1 MSKQKP
7 TQQEKDKGS
16 NKNIL
21 ETEDTFDQYNFYKSE
36 NNESQELKQLNTI
49 QQSMSKMSI
58 KPQNSSNFATNQ
70 RTITSEY
77 RPSNESLM
85 KDVKKDKEKVIKKN
99 DKYGLLGLLNV
110 IKMEDKDLNL
120 LALGY
125 DLTTLGLNLNSPE
138 FNLYTTFASPWND
151 TPTRIQPEFTL
162 PSCYYLEQPL
172 PLNKHWAKF
181 QDETLFYIF
190 YSMPKDIC
198 QVLSYKELY
207 RRKWLYHFQLKIW
220 IQRIQGAE
228 ISNKT
233 QTSERSSFFYFDC
246 QTWKK
251 AKKENFVLEYDKIM
265 Y

>member
-1 MSKQKP
+1 
-7 TQQEKDKGS
+7 
-16 NKNIL
+16 
-21 ETEDTFDQYNFYKSE
+21 
-36 NNESQELKQLNTI
+36 
-49 QQSMSKMSI
+49 MSKMNLKSQ
-58 KPQNSSNFATNQ
+58 PSSNFGSN

-77 RPSNESLM
+77 RPTNENLS
-85 KDVKKDKEKVIKKN
+85 KEVKKDKDKTLKKN

-162 PSCYYLEQPL
+162 PTCYYLEQPL
-172 PLNKHWAKF
+172 PLNKHFAKF
-181 QDETLFYIF
+181 TDETLFYIF
-190 YSMPKDIC
+190 YSMPKDVC
-198 QVLSYKELY
+198 QVLSAKELH
-207 RRKWLYHFQLKIW
+207 RRKWFYHITLKIW
-220 IQRIQGAE
+220 LQKIPGTE
-228 ISNKT
+228 ISKT
-233 QTSERSSFFYFDC
+233 NTNEKASFLYFDC

-251 AKKENFVLEYDKIM
+251 LKKENFVLEYDKLM